1 MFGHILDTNM
11 DFGHI
16 FKYVQSDGLGLDAFW
31 TQICIFGHL
40 LDTYWRFGHFLD
52 TFWTLTLKMCPKYV
66 RTHIVD

>member
-16 FKYVQSDGLGLDAFW
+16 FKYVQSDGLGLDAFC
-31 TQICIFGHL
+31 TQICMFGHL

-52 TFWTLTLKMCPKYV
+52 TFWTLILKMCPKYV

>member
-31 TQICIFGHL
+31 TQICILGHL

-52 TFWTLTLKMCPKYV
+52 TFWTLILKMCPKYV